1 LAGAAFQAIATTVL
15 FEREKMKKTTD
26 ISLLQLCG
34 SEHLL
39 LLSVF
44 GNTTLREA
52 IDRELH
58 NRAISDKLELHRG
71 AQPCLAE

>member
-1 LAGAAFQAIATTVL
+1 
-15 FEREKMKKTTD
+15 MKKATH

-44 GNTTLREA
+44 GNTALREA

-58 NRAISDKLELHRG
+58 NRAISDKLELHRD
-71 AQPCLAE
+71 APPCLAE